1 MGHGTQRS
9 RALAAFALGLALALL
24 LTAPAARVARRLG
37 AVDRPGGRR
46 MHDGV
51 IPLGGGLA
59 LLAGACCPCLLLA
72 DHLGHPTRAI
82 LVGAVPG
89 AFVGFADDVYDRR
102 SSAKLSPQ
110 IGVAT
115 VPGLAGVTIDHVTL
129 PILDPFSTGFL
140 QYPLTILWIVGLM
153 NVVNFVDGMDGL
165 AAGIGAISAGT
176 FCILALSLGRVQP
189 ALIVAALAGA
199 CIGFLPPNF
208 HPARVFMGDAGSM
221 TIGFVLA
228 PVSVL
233 GVLKTAAAVAVGFP
247 LVVLFVPMLD
257 TSFVIARR
265 LKYGQAPWQADS
277 GHLHHRFAR
286 IGWGQRQ
293 AALLLYAWCASLAG
307 LRARDPLR
315 ALPRPRRR
323 ALRVDAPC
331 SRRSASWRSASRSTW
346 STCSR
351 SSSSDT
357 CTWSVS
363 RGAARCRA
371 RPRSWSRGASGASAS
386 PPVADSGT
394 KTSYSCWRE
403 PARSGIVRHMAGT
416 STL

>member
-1 MGHGTQRS
+1 VDHGTKL
-9 RALAAFALGLALALL
+9 ALEAFALGLALALL
-24 LTAPAARVARRLG
+24 LNGPAARVARRLG

-59 LLAGACCPCLLLA
+59 LLAGAVLPVVLLA
-72 DHLGHPTRAI
+72 DRVSHPMKAI
-82 LVGAVPG
+82 LIGACLC
-89 AFVGFADDVYDRR
+89 ALVGFADDVLDLPVA
-102 SSAKLSPQ
+102 AKLAAQ

-115 VPGLAGVTIDHVTL
+115 VPVAAGVSIDHVTL
-129 PILDPFSTGFL
+129 PILDPFSTGVL

-153 NVVNFVDGMDGL
+153 NVLNFVDGMDGL
-165 AAGIGAISAGT
+165 AAGVGAISAGT
-176 FCILALSLGRVQP
+176 FCVLALSLGRVQP

-199 CIGFLPPNF
+199 CIGFLRRNF

-221 TIGFVLA
+221 TIGFILA
-228 PVSVL
+228 SVAVL

-247 LVVLFVPMLD
+247 LVVLFVPLLD

-307 LRARDPLR
+307 FALAIRFVHYRDR
-315 ALPRPRRR
+315 TGVHYGSSALLA
-323 ALRVDAPC
+323 ALGVLALGFTVYVVYVLEILKQRHLHLVGLA
-331 SRRSASWRSASRSTW
+331 RRSEVPGGTPLVVARRERRDKVAASR
-346 STCSR
+346 
-351 SSSSDT
+351 
-357 CTWSVS
+357 
-363 RGAARCRA
+363 
-371 RPRSWSRGASGASAS
+371 
-386 PPVADSGT
+386 
-394 KTSYSCWRE
+394 
-403 PARSGIVRHMAGT
+403 
-416 STL
+416 

>member
-1 MGHGTQRS
+1 VDHGTKL
-9 RALAAFALGLALALL
+9 ALEAFALGLALALL
-24 LTAPAARVARRLG
+24 LNGPAARVARRLG

-59 LLAGACCPCLLLA
+59 LLAGAVLPVVLLA
-72 DHLGHPTRAI
+72 DRVSHPMKAI
-82 LVGAVPG
+82 LIGACLC
-89 AFVGFADDVYDRR
+89 ALVGFADDVLDLPVA
-102 SSAKLSPQ
+102 AKLAAQ

-115 VPGLAGVTIDHVTL
+115 VPVAAGVSIDHVTL
-129 PILDPFSTGFL
+129 PILDPFSTGVL

-153 NVVNFVDGMDGL
+153 NVLNFVDGMDGL
-165 AAGIGAISAGT
+165 AAGVGAISAGT
-176 FCILALSLGRVQP
+176 FCVLALSLGRVQP

-199 CIGFLPPNF
+199 CIGFLRRNF

-221 TIGFVLA
+221 TIGFILA
-228 PVSVL
+228 SVAVL

-247 LVVLFVPMLD
+247 LVVLFVPLLD

-307 LRARDPLR
+307 FALAIRFVHYRDR
-315 ALPRPRRR
+315 TGVHYGSSALLA
-323 ALRVDAPC
+323 ALGVLALGFTVYVVYVLEILKQRHLHLVGLA
-331 SRRSASWRSASRSTW
+331 RRSEVPGETPLVVARRERRDKVAASR
-346 STCSR
+346 
-351 SSSSDT
+351 
-357 CTWSVS
+357 
-363 RGAARCRA
+363 
-371 RPRSWSRGASGASAS
+371 
-386 PPVADSGT
+386 
-394 KTSYSCWRE
+394 
-403 PARSGIVRHMAGT
+403 
-416 STL
+416 

>member
-1 MGHGTQRS
+1 VDHGTKL
-9 RALAAFALGLALALL
+9 ALEAFALGLALALL
-24 LTAPAARVARRLG
+24 LNGPAARVARRLG

-59 LLAGACCPCLLLA
+59 LLAGAVLPVVLLA
-72 DHLGHPTRAI
+72 DRVSHPMKAI
-82 LVGAVPG
+82 LIGACLC
-89 AFVGFADDVYDRR
+89 ALVGFADDVLDLPVA
-102 SSAKLSPQ
+102 AKLAAQ

-115 VPGLAGVTIDHVTL
+115 VPVAAGVSIDHVTL
-129 PILDPFSTGFL
+129 PILDPFSTGVL

-153 NVVNFVDGMDGL
+153 NVLNFVDGMDGL
-165 AAGIGAISAGT
+165 AAGVGAISAGT
-176 FCILALSLGRVQP
+176 FCVLALSLGRVQP

-199 CIGFLPPNF
+199 CIGFLRRNF

-221 TIGFVLA
+221 TIGFILA
-228 PVSVL
+228 SVAVL

-247 LVVLFVPMLD
+247 LVVLFVPLLD

-307 LRARDPLR
+307 FALAIRFVHYRDRAGVHVGSSVLLA
-315 ALPRPRRR
+315 ALGVL
-323 ALRVDAPC
+323 ALGFTVYVVYVLEILKQRHLHLVGLA
-331 SRRSASWRSASRSTW
+331 RRSEVPGETPLVVARRERRDKVAASR
-346 STCSR
+346 
-351 SSSSDT
+351 
-357 CTWSVS
+357 
-363 RGAARCRA
+363 
-371 RPRSWSRGASGASAS
+371 
-386 PPVADSGT
+386 
-394 KTSYSCWRE
+394 
-403 PARSGIVRHMAGT
+403 
-416 STL
+416 